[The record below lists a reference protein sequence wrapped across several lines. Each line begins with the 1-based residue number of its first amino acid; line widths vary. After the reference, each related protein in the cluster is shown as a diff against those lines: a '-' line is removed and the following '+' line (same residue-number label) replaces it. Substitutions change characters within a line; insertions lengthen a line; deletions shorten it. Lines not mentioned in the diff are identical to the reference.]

1 MKKQETKRKKWS
13 IAIVVMLCM
22 AFFSQL
28 ILKFDIKLVWII
40 TSIFLALFIPLGEK
54 IYKQEEGKEVSG
66 RCYLVWG
73 ISMISIGVA
82 IGYVIESGNMIVE
95 EGYFKWLKEMTKER
109 TRCLEYEIGTLII
122 GQYVCFLLVYGY
134 SAWKAAKHKMNDWIP
149 RFWGLISGIGIVFYI
164 KEGFNVQS
172 RLNIIIATGCLLVA
186 YQVIRYL
193 DNREKKI
200 IYELSPGYYLKLYAI
215 SFMVVIGVGLMVPEY
230 HELPGARW
238 IRNVIGEWNGNTSL
252 QGKVPL
258 QKGLNDDIKLSEAV
272 LFRVKASESL
282 YLRDMAYKEYQNG
295 IWSVVD
301 DKVTDDYIV
310 FKPQY
315 LQAEYLQTES
325 LLNELSYQNS
335 QNKSIFPRYA
345 EIANRET
352 SVAYKKQYTILQ
364 NPINKINYFT
374 VNGVTNIK
382 DETDSTIYYYQN
394 INNCYFY
401 NEQLIEPSNYT
412 VEYYEHTPRIGSRE
426 YTFLQELDASSWE
439 RVYSQITD
447 NRQIYGYDLKNYPK
461 LLLTYTPM
469 VQYQNAKNNFLQI
482 PKELIEPIRQL
493 TKQITVSK
501 RSDWSRAENI
511 CNYLKEEYSYSLYS
525 KASEE
530 DDPIYTFLFKDKE
543 GICQEFATSMVLMCR
558 SIGIPAKYVTG
569 YLVTE
574 KENDTGNYIVRE
586 KDAHAFV
593 EAYIAGY
600 GWMTFDPTPSIERG
614 EQEKRIE
621 GEGWSVKESF
631 EIAGVIAFLL
641 ILFILSRGGVFYL
654 QDMIWQIRIRFYK
667 PDKQIEMI
675 MLQTC
680 KWLEAGG
687 YRRDQYE
694 TLSSYCK
701 RLSDEEIQISS
712 MVKSYEERQYG
723 KLSIDKNDIHRA
735 YMEYK
740 KLKAK
745 LKENW

>member
-1 MKKQETKRKKWS
+1 
-13 IAIVVMLCM
+13 
-22 AFFSQL
+22 
-28 ILKFDIKLVWII
+28 
-40 TSIFLALFIPLGEK
+40 
-54 IYKQEEGKEVSG
+54 
-66 RCYLVWG
+66 
-73 ISMISIGVA
+73 
-82 IGYVIESGNMIVE
+82 
-95 EGYFKWLKEMTKER
+95 
-109 TRCLEYEIGTLII
+109 
-122 GQYVCFLLVYGY
+122 
-134 SAWKAAKHKMNDWIP
+134 
-149 RFWGLISGIGIVFYI
+149 
-164 KEGFNVQS
+164 
-172 RLNIIIATGCLLVA
+172 
-186 YQVIRYL
+186 
-193 DNREKKI
+193 
-200 IYELSPGYYLKLYAI
+200 
-215 SFMVVIGVGLMVPEY
+215 
-230 HELPGARW
+230 
-238 IRNVIGEWNGNTSL
+238 
-252 QGKVPL
+252 
-258 QKGLNDDIKLSEAV
+258 
-272 LFRVKASESL
+272 
-282 YLRDMAYKEYQNG
+282 
-295 IWSVVD
+295 
-301 DKVTDDYIV
+301 
-310 FKPQY
+310 
-315 LQAEYLQTES
+315 
-325 LLNELSYQNS
+325 
-335 QNKSIFPRYA
+335 
-345 EIANRET
+345 
-352 SVAYKKQYTILQ
+352 
-364 NPINKINYFT
+364 
-374 VNGVTNIK
+374 
-382 DETDSTIYYYQN
+382 
-394 INNCYFY
+394 
-401 NEQLIEPSNYT
+401 
-412 VEYYEHTPRIGSRE
+412 
-426 YTFLQELDASSWE
+426 
-439 RVYSQITD
+439 
-447 NRQIYGYDLKNYPK
+447 
-461 LLLTYTPM
+461 M

-482 PKELIEPIRQL
+482 PKELIEPIREL